1 MRRRSDAQSGMS
13 GTGLVALVFAATLT
27 VVIIATGIPSFLAS
41 REPGPPPTTTAQ
53 LKAHEAA
60 VISALRS
67 IHRAEA
73 AYSIT
78 NGGTYGTFL
87 DMGAANLLDQT
98 WTDTP
103 VRNGYRFTLT
113 TGTNGSG
120 YCVTAERTSDGVGDN
135 SYSMSHQ
142 GAIYHLSGDTAPACD
157 ADTGLIST
165 GTALGS

>member
-1 MRRRSDAQSGMS
+1 MRRSSDAQSGMS

-27 VVIIATGIPSFLAS
+27 VIIIATGIPSFLAS
-41 REPGPPPTTTAQ
+41 REPGQPAITTAQ
-53 LKAHEAA
+53 LKANEAA
-60 VISALRS
+60 VIAALRK
-67 IHRAEA
+67 IHSAEA

-113 TGTNGSG
+113 TGTNGRG
-120 YCVTAERTSDGVGDN
+120 YCVTAERTSDSVGDD
-135 SYSMSHQ
+135 SYAMSHH
-142 GAIYHLSGDTAPACD
+142 GAIYHLSGDSAPPCNP
-157 ADTGLIST
+157 DTGLIST

>member
-1 MRRRSDAQSGMS
+1 MS
-13 GTGLVALVFAATLT
+13 GTGLVALVFAATIT
-27 VVIIATGIPSFLAS
+27 VVIIATGIPSCLAS
-41 REPGPPPTTTAQ
+41 REPGQPATTTAQ

-73 AYSIT
+73 AYSII

-113 TGTNGSG
+113 TGTNGRG

-135 SYSMSHQ
+135 SYSMPHQ
-142 GAIYHLSGDTAPACD
+142 GAIYYLSGDTAPPCD